1 MDFIQLT
8 VCFFLFAAIQVQAI
22 SKEREREILRQLLT
36 DCKDK
41 EGGSDSD
48 FERMVHEQ
56 LPEAQE
62 GRCMLSC
69 VYEVIGIVSYLFG
82 FRQSECIVTAFFI
95 SISKENSVE
104 KIF

>member
-1 MDFIQLT
+1 MDLIQLT
-8 VCFFLFAAIQVQAI
+8 VYIFLFAVIQVEAI

-56 LPEAQE
+56 LPEAQ
-62 GRCMLSC
+62 GGKCMLAC
-69 VYEVIGIVSYLFG
+69 VYEVIGIVS
-82 FRQSECIVTAFFI
+82 
-95 SISKENSVE
+95 
-104 KIF
+104 